1 MKYFIEIL
9 LHSRVAPEAVVQL
22 CSVKK
27 VFLEIAQNSQEN
39 AWARESLIII
49 VIFQLKMT
57 SWTFLIGQVWSLF
70 CEGTPNSLFHVVV
83 IQAMSCFFKLVV
95 NKNVNHW
102 LATLHCLSMM
112 HYRSICAK
120 LFYEKSCS
128 KNSHNS

>member
-39 AWARESLIII
+39 ACARESLIII

-57 SWTFLIGQVWSLF
+57 S
-70 CEGTPNSLFHVVV
+70 
-83 IQAMSCFFKLVV
+83 
-95 NKNVNHW
+95 
-102 LATLHCLSMM
+102 
-112 HYRSICAK
+112 
-120 LFYEKSCS
+120 
-128 KNSHNS
+128 